1 MSGLAIAAGTTA
13 VIGGAEF
20 VEGLESKKKETR
32 ELKSLH
38 QPFYNIQSEV
48 FQNRNLAAQQAG
60 QGTPT
65 AVKQQEVQGA
75 QQGLGAGLNDILKT
89 GGDVNLV
96 SLLLSQYN
104 NNMGKI
110 GAEDAEE
117 HRRNLEGFMKSNAD
131 LAGEKTKQWSINELQ
146 PYEAKLK
153 ELKQNIQTDQ
163 QNEMSGLTTAV
174 GGLTSLGTGNSNSA
188 LIKKL
193 MTQLQ
198 GQGGASGASFAPV
211 GIANTGGAAPSPA
224 AGVGTIN
231 PGSAPNLGLPSNTN
245 YTDSNS

>member
-174 GGLTSLGTGNSNSA
+174 GGLTALGTGNSNST
-188 LIKKL
+188 LIKNL

-198 GQGGASGASFAPV
+198 KQQTTTA
-211 GIANTGGAAPSPA
+211 SPA
-224 AGVGTIN
+224 AAQPAPSAN
-231 PGSAPNLGLPSNTN
+231 PKPT
-245 YTDSNS
+245 TDSLGFPLYID